1 MVARTTIAVVVT
13 TLLVTSV
20 TTLVVLTGAC
30 TPSGTPADP
39 STAPSLPSPSPT
51 ASPQHAAATPAPLPT
66 AAVAAAPWAVQACT
80 VGVPQPGTVACV
92 NGAAIDAER
101 VRMAWRL
108 QPHWSVEQVVAATI
122 DEEIMAQAAAAAGL
136 WRSPP
141 VVRAHHQAL
150 AQTLLDR
157 AMQRVQSA
165 TLADADIATA
175 YKNQAVRAHY
185 DHADAYFAVDAQV
198 LCCSGSPQQ
207 CLAREEVRTCIDKA
221 EAIIRDIYAEL
232 QSNPPATGMEMW
244 GRCKAMTQRYPDV
257 AAAEVQFFY
266 DKSKSHDQQKGYDI
280 MVQEYAEAVTAL
292 RPGQLSAPIRSA
304 FGWHISFL
312 DKVDPARHADWRD
325 PAVRAEIA
333 ANIVEPVRTREAQRF
348 VFAHMKQREATY
360 FFERIDHIAGVRPAK
375 TEGSAVDDL

>member
-1 MVARTTIAVVVT
+1 MVARTLIAVAVAVA
-13 TLLVTSV
+13 VAAAIAS
-20 TTLVVLTGAC
+20 AC
-30 TPSGTPADP
+30 APGGTPANPTAAPPPTSP
-39 STAPSLPSPSPT
+39 SSPASPKQAATAPAPPPT
-51 ASPQHAAATPAPLPT
+51 G
-66 AAVAAAPWAVQACT
+66 AVAAAPWAAQACT
-80 VGVPQPGTVACV
+80 VGAPQLGTVACV

-101 VRMAWRL
+101 VRMAWHL
-108 QPHWSVEQVVAATI
+108 HPQWSVEQVVAATI
-122 DEEIMAQAAAAAGL
+122 DEEIIAQAAAAAGL
-136 WRSPP
+136 WRSPT

-157 AMQRVQSA
+157 AMQRVQPA

-207 CLAREEVRTCIDKA
+207 CMAREEVRTCIDKA
-221 EAIIRDIYAEL
+221 EAIIRDIYSEL
-232 QSNPPATGMEMW
+232 QNNPPATAMEMW
-244 GRCKAMTQRYPDV
+244 GRCKAMAARYPDV

-292 RPGQLSAPIRSA
+292 LPGQLSAPIRSA

-333 ANIVEPVRTREAQRF
+333 ANIVQPVRTREAQRF
-348 VFAHMKQREATY
+348 VFAHMKPREATY
-360 FFERIDHIAGVRPAK
+360 FFERIDHIAGVQPAK
-375 TEGSAVDDL
+375 TEGNAVDDL